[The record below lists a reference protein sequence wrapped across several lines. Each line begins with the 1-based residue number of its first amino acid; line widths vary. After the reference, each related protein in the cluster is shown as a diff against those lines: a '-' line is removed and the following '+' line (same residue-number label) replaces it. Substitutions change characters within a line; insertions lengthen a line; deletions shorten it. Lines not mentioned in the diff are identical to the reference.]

1 MVADRESEQLPIFAA
16 PPGRNAEAK
25 KEFAGGF
32 LRRLAG
38 IRVANA
44 MQASRSQQNPVK
56 SCVAESG
63 GGVRALE
70 GVEKSDG
77 DAGNLRSA
85 AHVRINGAGRG
96 AQARQR
102 SGFDAAVRGQPGAPD
117 VPEAG
122 LAEGDRKSTR
132 LNSSHGYISY

>member
-1 MVADRESEQLPIFAA
+1 MVADGKSEQLPIFAA
-16 PPGRNAEAK
+16 PSGRNAEAK
-25 KEFAGGF
+25 KEVARGF

-70 GVEKSDG
+70 GVEKSNG

-85 AHVRINGAGRG
+85 AHMRINGAGRG
-96 AQARQR
+96 AQAGPRN
-102 SGFDAAVRGQPGAPD
+102 
-117 VPEAG
+117 G
-122 LAEGDRKSTR
+122 LAADVRRRRAASAAPVADFAHRHWTFGSTAR
-132 LNSSHGYISY
+132 